1 MKDLLALLFGAAIVV
16 FFSYDR
22 FNRTT
27 DEAGQQ
33 LQRLVNQLSPDKLRS
48 GRVVFHAYTFYA
60 LTFLVIYFLLCAY
73 AELIPAL
80 GGPDITVGASKLPSL
95 ANEEN
100 PQTPVGSLLVQT
112 GGNLIDA
119 ILHQSLTTPKVSTS
133 ADQTS
138 IGIDS
143 STSMAVALMI
153 VGLAPAFPILQRFEV
168 WMRGAAHRLA
178 GIPTRVLS
186 VRDELRT
193 GTIDLTFSAEG
204 AIPSDTLLIP
214 RSDWARLLYYRSLAK
229 GPREITE
236 DFHRDLALVI
246 AVSAWVIDHR
256 LKLSNPHARDR
267 FSHLE
272 EELKNRKGLLIAAL
286 DEKTEFGTRGQ
297 SREKYGDELSSPAVP
312 GVEVGTSSPES
323 WDRLVSDVDNLADD
337 VCVLLAIYIEHDII
351 VPEPTSKTSQGS
363 VPIQRKLAREKLD
376 LFLKEHLSDQ
386 EGATRLNSSTAVTG
400 LWVLSVVA
408 LVAIL
413 WSLFFGSLELHLQLG
428 EASDPYWRIMVYLS
442 TALTA
447 YCIPMFTALAIRDGS
462 KQLRRWHNFFDSNLK
477 WTIFVPQAAFVLLAS
492 WGVATVLVLGVALW
506 QAGVTLGWDD
516 SADRF
521 WSTLRSTFAY
531 NAPTAVRGAFLALIV
546 VLILDARRSRWHAW
560 LRKSSRR
567 SLVLAFGAALFMALV
582 GGGTRLLSTQ
592 AGTLGASMP
601 RSSGIVIDHIDRGL
615 IAYAAIYTALLAFCV
630 VFSVAEVVRTQRF
643 RLSLAITEAKAG

>member
-16 FFSYDR
+16 VFSYDR

-33 LQRLVNQLSPDKLRS
+33 LQRLVNLLSPDKLRS
-48 GRVVFHAYTFYA
+48 GRVVFNAYTFYA
-60 LTFLVIYFLLCAY
+60 LTFLVIYFFLCAY

-80 GGPDITVGASKLPSL
+80 GGPDLTVGASKLPSL
-95 ANEEN
+95 ASEEN
-100 PQTPVGSLLVQT
+100 TQTSVGPLLVQT

-119 ILHQSLTTPKVSTS
+119 ILHQSLTPTSASTS
-133 ADQTS
+133 ADQSS

-153 VGLAPAFPILQRFEV
+153 VGLAPAFPILQRFEA

-193 GTIDLTFSAEG
+193 QTINLNGSDG
-204 AIPSDTLLIP
+204 AIPPDTLLIP
-214 RSDWARLLYYRSLAK
+214 RSDWARLSYYRSLAK
-229 GPREITE
+229 GRREITE
-236 DFHRDLALVI
+236 DFHSDLALI
-246 AVSAWVIDHR
+246 FAVSAWVIDHR
-256 LKLSNPHARDR
+256 LKLSNPHARER

-297 SREKYGDELSSPAVP
+297 SREKHGDELSSPAVP
-312 GVEVGTSSPES
+312 GVESGTSSPES
-323 WDRLVSDVDNLADD
+323 WDRLVSDVENLADD
-337 VCVLLAIYIEHDII
+337 VCLLLAIYIEHDII
-351 VPEPTSKTSQGS
+351 VSEAPSKTSQGS
-363 VPIQRKLAREKLD
+363 IPIQRKLAREKLD

-386 EGATRLNSSTAVTG
+386 GGDTRLSSCTAVTG
-400 LWVLSVVA
+400 LWVFSVVA

-413 WSLFFGSLELHLQLG
+413 WSLFFGPLELHLQLG
-428 EASDPYWRIMVYLS
+428 QASDPYWRIMVYLS
-442 TALTA
+442 TSLTA

-462 KQLRRWHNFFDSNLK
+462 KQLRRWRNFFDSNSK
-477 WTIFVPQAAFVLLAS
+477 WTTVFPQAAFVLLAS
-492 WGVATVLVLGVALW
+492 WGVATILVLGVALW
-506 QAGVTLGWDD
+506 QAGVTFGWDV
-516 SADRF
+516 SAERF
-521 WSTLRSTFAY
+521 WSTLKFTFAY
-531 NAPTAVRGAFLALIV
+531 NAPTAVRGAFLSLIV
-546 VLILDARRSRWHAW
+546 VLILDARRSKWYAW

-567 SLVLAFGAALFMALV
+567 SLILAFGAALFMALV
-582 GGGTRLLSTQ
+582 GGGTRFLSTQ
-592 AGTLGASMP
+592 AGTLGASVP
-601 RSSGIVIDHIDRGL
+601 RPGGTVIDHIDRGL

-643 RLSLAITEAKAG
+643 RLSLTIPEAKAG